1 MIQYLRFIRHL
12 TPSIWSASTSFS
24 SIAGVSVLAIGGLMF
39 NIGSATAQTQ
49 AAASEK
55 PIAAP
60 EMPKVQTPDEVINSV
75 TEKLMDSIG
84 KGKKT
89 LQSNPE
95 AYYQQVESYLED
107 AVDFSFIARQVMGK
121 HRKAASPEQVTNFE
135 KIFKRSLVETYVKGM
150 STFADLKMTIRP
162 PSSPYP
168 DYGKATVVQT
178 IKTPSGENNVA
189 YVMGRV
195 KDKGSW
201 KIINVVLNGA
211 NLGKIFRS
219 QFDQS
224 VKDKGSVAGAI
235 KAWNFTAPD

>member
-1 MIQYLRFIRHL
+1 M
-12 TPSIWSASTSFS
+12 PSSALSITRTRPARRKLILASRLASTL
-24 SIAGVSVLAIGGLMF
+24 I
-39 NIGSATAQTQ
+39 
-49 AAASEK
+49 AAASSLWLAVPFASAQEA
-55 PIAAP
+55 PAVQSAAA
-60 EMPKVQTPDEVINSV
+60 ETVKAPDEVIGSV
-75 TEKLMDSIG
+75 TEKLMASIA

-89 LQSNPE
+89 LETNPE
-95 AYYQQVESYLED
+95 AYYQEVESYLED

-121 HRKAASPEQVTNFE
+121 HRKGAASEEIAKFE
-135 KIFKRSLVETYVKGM
+135 KVFKRSLVETYAKGM
-150 STFADLKMTIRP
+150 STFADLKMTLRP

-168 DYGKATVVQT
+168 QYGKATVVQS

-224 VKDKGSVAGAI
+224 VKDNKGSVAAAI
-235 KAWNFTAPD
+235 KAWNFTDPNS